1 MAMNKRSREVLELA
15 KKAGATSVEG
25 PVMTGKTH
33 LCVRVQ
39 APNGSA
45 RKFFTALTP
54 SDRRAALN
62 FMADVRTFCHQN
74 AGSAA

>member
-1 MAMNKRSREVLELA
+1 
-15 KKAGATSVEG
+15 
-25 PVMTGKTH
+25 MTGKTH

-45 RKFFTALTP
+45 RKFFTAFTP

-62 FMADVRTFCHQN
+62 FMADVRTFCRLN
-74 AGSAA
+74 AVSAV